1 MEELSEA
8 TASRCVEMLYF
19 TCLLYICLAS
29 SKKYL
34 IETEPRE
41 GELEAE
47 FERVE
52 MQGNS
57 SSGDYSSAHDDCS
70 IRLICRV
77 SKKRKDR
84 IKSGSCYFRY
94 NNIFY
99 L

>member
-1 MEELSEA
+1 MKSKAES
-8 TASRCVEMLYF
+8 TAPVVMLRYTF
-19 TCLLYICLAS
+19 LFYICLS
-29 SKKYL
+29 FGNKFL
-34 IETEPRE
+34 IETEGDLKV
-41 GELEAE
+41 GEEAE
-47 FERVE
+47 FERLE

-77 SKKRKDR
+77 SKTRKDR

-94 NNIFY
+94 NNIFN